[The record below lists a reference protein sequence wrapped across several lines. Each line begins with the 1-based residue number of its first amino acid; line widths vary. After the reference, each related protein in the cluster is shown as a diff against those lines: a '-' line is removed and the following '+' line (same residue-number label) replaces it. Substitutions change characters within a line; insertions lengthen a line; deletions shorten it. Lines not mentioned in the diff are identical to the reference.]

1 MGSQVKK
8 GNSVKR
14 TATKSGLGLKKQEAG
29 SKKAPAKSDRKQL
42 APKKERVN
50 YLEEG
55 KKYFK
60 AVYNELK
67 KVHWPGRREVAIYTG
82 VVLVAVAVVG
92 VLIWVFDSLLSR
104 LLQLILK

>member
-8 GNSVKR
+8 GNSVKQA
-14 TATKSGLGLKKQEAG
+14 ATKSGLGLKKQEAG
-29 SKKAPAKSDRKQL
+29 FKKAPAKTDRKQMV
-42 APKKERVN
+42 PKKERVN

-60 AVYNELK
+60 AVYHELK

-82 VVLVAVAVVG
+82 VVLVAVAIVG